1 MAKHVIIESYTFT
14 PSTNTIFVSGKFL
27 RREQLLLITNVT
39 RGTVIYNFSDPTLGA
54 ATYTNSTSTVTGL
67 ETTTIVTNYSTA
79 SMSSTDKISIL
90 YEESYQEMVPAETY
104 MDPIGKFRVS
114 QPQSLIDTDFEY
126 GVQATKWETI
136 NMINNRPTAYYD
148 PTLPIPLSAMT
159 ASTLTVSC
167 TAQAYTAST
176 GLAATTLVTT
186 IAGLGSV
193 AGLYPGMQ
201 IIKQSGTGAFGAG
214 VTIILSIDS
223 ATQITIQSQAT
234 NTAGAIVFTAAI
246 PLVGSPFFVQGTLD
260 VANADGWWICNAS
273 TAGTGIFTYQTLVA
287 PAASLLDAT
296 KTYLF
301 AGAYFTGSVIP
312 TTGTASITLSGTAGT
327 VTTTN
332 SHGLQVGN
340 NIWLTGITV
349 TTGITNTTQVVTST
363 PTVNTFTFATT
374 VTGTPTTTANGTLY
388 GRPTGYNV
396 HRAWDGG
403 VAFAN
408 GAPTQGYQVI
418 RQTRRYFRYQSG
430 KGIQFSTGTILKPML
445 WQNSITSSGTTVTVT
460 CRYPHGLGPGAFIQI
475 NGCDQTA
482 YNGTFQIVSTPTVL
496 TFTYT
501 ALSVPILSPAT
512 GFPIYVSPYSWY
524 GANNRV
530 GMYDSQNGMFFEF
543 DGQTLWAVRRS
554 STYQLSG
561 AVSVTNYSPTVTGTN
576 TFFSSQLKPGD
587 SIVIRGMS
595 YLVQTIISD
604 TSMQISPEYRGVT
617 AGNVNVISKTIDTR
631 FAQSSWN
638 IDKMDGTGA
647 SGFNLDL
654 TKMQMWY
661 IDYSWYGAGEI
672 RYGMRNNRGEVIY
685 SHRIPNNN
693 LNYLAYM
700 RSGNLPARY
709 ETNTIPLYTYLTG
722 SLASSATTGATIVG
736 NDFSLWPTSG
746 TAVLVASGAT
756 GAVIEFITYSAKS
769 TTTTNFNTLTILAR
783 AQTGGQ
789 ASAQNFTLT
798 GVTTGNFSGT
808 APIGIYLYSPQ
819 FASTM
824 DHWGSSVMMDG
835 RYDDDKSLVF
845 NVGINIA
852 LSNLTQNLRVPL
864 ISLRI
869 APSVDSNLTGVLGAR
884 EVVNRL
890 QLILRQMDVATSG
903 SAFRI
908 DIMFNAAVS
917 GGTFNAA
924 GGSSLCQYAFHTTAQ
939 QVIGGES
946 IFSFFTNT
954 NATAATP
961 AVTVQEL
968 TLVRDLGM
976 NILGGGV
983 VSSNVPVL
991 TVPTTPAGKYP
1002 DGPDMITICATAVTS
1017 STNTIVPRI
1026 SWTEAQA

>member
-14 PSTNTIFVSGKFL
+14 PSTNTIVVSGKFL

-39 RGTVIYNFSDPTLGA
+39 RGTVIYNFSDPTLLA
-54 ATYTNSTSTVTGL
+54 SSYTNSTSTVTAL

-104 MDPIGKFRVS
+104 MDPVGKLRTS

-126 GVQATKWETI
+126 GVQPTKWETI
-136 NMINNRPTAYYD
+136 NLLNNRPTAFYD
-148 PTLPIPLSAMT
+148 PTQPIPLSAMT
-159 ASTLTVSC
+159 ASTLTVTC

-176 GLAATTLVTT
+176 GLGATTLVTT
-186 IAGLGSV
+186 IAGIGSV

-201 IIKQSGTGAFGAG
+201 IIKQTGTGAFGG
-214 VTIILSIDS
+214 GITIILSIDS
-223 ATQITIQSQAT
+223 GTQITIQSQTT

-246 PLVGSPFFVQGTLD
+246 PIAGQSLFAQGTLD
-260 VANADGWWICNAS
+260 TANADGWWICNAS
-273 TAGTGIFTYQTLVA
+273 TASTGIFTYQALSN
-287 PAASLLDAT
+287 PATPLLDAT

-312 TTGTASITLSGTAGT
+312 TTSTASITLSGTVGT
-327 VTTTN
+327 ITTTN
-332 SHGLQVGN
+332 SHGLQVNN
-340 NIWLTGITV
+340 NIWLTGITS
-349 TTGITNTTQVVTST
+349 TTGINNITAVVTTT
-363 PTVNTFTFATT
+363 PTVNTLTFATT
-374 VTGTPTTTANGTLY
+374 VTGTPVTTANGTLY

-408 GAPTQGYQVI
+408 GAPTHGYQVI

-460 CRYPHGLGPGAFIQI
+460 CRFPHGLSAGASVQI

-482 YNGTFQIVSTPTVL
+482 YNGIFTVVSVPT
-496 TFTYT
+496 TSSFTYT

-512 GFPIYVSPYSWY
+512 GFPIYVSPYAWY
-524 GANNRV
+524 GSINRV
-530 GMYDSQNGMFFEF
+530 GMYDTQNGMFFEF
-543 DGQTLWAVRRS
+543 DGQTLYSTRRA

-561 AVSVTNYSPTVTGTN
+561 TAAITNYSPTVTGTG
-576 TFFSSQLKPGD
+576 TFFSTQLKPGD
-587 SIVIRGMS
+587 YIVIRGMS
-595 YLVQTIISD
+595 YQVQTIVSD
-604 TSMQISPEYRGVT
+604 TSLQISPEYRGIT
-617 AGNVNVISKTIDTR
+617 SANVIVSKTIDTR
-631 FAQSSWN
+631 FAQSAWN

-672 RYGMRNNRGEVIY
+672 RFGMRNTRGEVIY
-685 SHRIPNNN
+685 CHRIPNNN

-709 ETNTIPLYTYLTG
+709 ETNTVSFYTYLTG
-722 SLASSATTGATIVG
+722 SLANSATTGATIVG
-736 NDFSLWPTSG
+736 GDFSTWPSAG

-756 GAVIEFITYSAKS
+756 GAVIEYITYSAKS

-798 GVTTGNFSGT
+798 GVTTGNLGGT
-808 APIGIYLYSPQ
+808 APIAIYLYSPTV
-819 FASTM
+819 ASTM
-824 DHWGSSVMMDG
+824 DHWGSSVIMEG

-845 NVGINIA
+845 NVGINTA

-864 ISLRI
+864 ISLRVSPT
-869 APSVDSNLTGVLGAR
+869 ADSGLTGILGGR
-884 EVVNRL
+884 EVINRM

-939 QVIGGES
+939 QIIGGES

-954 NATAATP
+954 NATVATP

-968 TLVRDLGM
+968 NLVRDLGM

-983 VSSNVPVL
+983 TSANVPVF
-991 TVPTTPAGKYP
+991 TVPTTTFGKYP
-1002 DGPDMITICATAVTS
+1002 DGPDMITICATAITS
-1017 STNTIVPRI
+1017 ATNTIVPRI